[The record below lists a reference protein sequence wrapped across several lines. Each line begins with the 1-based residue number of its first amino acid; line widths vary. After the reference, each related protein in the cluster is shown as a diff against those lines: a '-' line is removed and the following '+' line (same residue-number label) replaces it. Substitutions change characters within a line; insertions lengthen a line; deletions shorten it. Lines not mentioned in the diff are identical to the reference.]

1 MKIIS
6 FPPAK
11 NVQQIELPEQSPKKH
26 SNKLFN
32 RFIAAVKR
40 LFASRIALLFIAIF
54 LISEYSHAQSTQY
67 EEVVY
72 LKNGSVIR
80 GVILEQTPNVS
91 IKIATR
97 DSNLF
102 VFKIDE
108 IEKITKELPKNPN
121 SQQLNITHHPK
132 KEKVN
137 KSENKYSYELIT
149 EIGYLIGVG
158 EITIDNQLTENY
170 FNSTGSKLLNEDQGL
185 SLKTTHAFKMNDYLL
200 LGFGVGF
207 DFLQSLILMPISA
220 DGRLML
226 GKGKIKPYV
235 DLGLGHGIAVN
246 GNEGGFMFKAGFG
259 INTASKWAFN
269 MGLRTQ
275 KTEWGFLLNGQQ
287 QRVSGTGKFL
297 TLTTGYY
304 F

>member
-6 FPPAK
+6 FPPSK

-26 SNKLFN
+26 RNKLLN

-40 LFASRIALLFIAIF
+40 LFVGRVAVIFIAML
-54 LISEYSHAQSTQY
+54 LISVDSRGQTGQY

-72 LKNGSVIR
+72 LKNGSVVR
-80 GVILEQTPNVS
+80 GTIIEQIPNVS

-108 IEKITKELPKNPN
+108 IEKITKELPKTTNPPQVTI
-121 SQQLNITHHPK
+121 SQHASK
-132 KEKVN
+132 KETN
-137 KSENKYSYELIT
+137 KKENKYSYELIT
-149 EIGYLIGVG
+149 EMGYLVGVG

-185 SLKTTHAFKMNDYLL
+185 SLKTTHAFRMNDYLL
-200 LGFGVGF
+200 LGFGFGF

-220 DGRLML
+220 EGRLLL
-226 GKGKIKPYV
+226 GKRKIQPYI
-235 DLGLGHGIAVN
+235 DIGLGHGIAIN
-246 GNEGGFMFKAGFG
+246 GNEGGFMFKAGLG
-259 INTASKWAFN
+259 INSSSKWAFN

-297 TLTTGYY
+297 TITTGYY